1 MRVPSANDCP
11 ECNRNNGKQFSHKE
25 QYNDGCYQ
33 QPIHM
38 DRPKRRRTPIHDR
51 LGKRVDP
58 QGQLEAEA
66 NARVSDES
74 CAHDPD
80 VQRIHNIFEDPN
92 Q

>member
-1 MRVPSANDCP
+1 
-11 ECNRNNGKQFSHKE
+11 
-25 QYNDGCYQ
+25 
-33 QPIHM
+33 M